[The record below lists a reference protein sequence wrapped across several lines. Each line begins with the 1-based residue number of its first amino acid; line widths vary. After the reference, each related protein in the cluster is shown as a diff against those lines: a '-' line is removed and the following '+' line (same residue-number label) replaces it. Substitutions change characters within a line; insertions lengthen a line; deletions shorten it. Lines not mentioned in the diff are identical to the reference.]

1 VELFY
6 HIYVSI
12 NSKLNEEFQEKLDI
26 LSGEKDNLKQ
36 QKNSLINKCD
46 SLERQIEVLDNKN
59 NMCFSKIL
67 SIMKLCCY
75 NFDKMKNS

>member
-1 VELFY
+1 MELFY

-59 NMCFSKIL
+59 NMCFSKI
-67 SIMKLCCY
+67 
-75 NFDKMKNS
+75 